1 MDERIRIARARPAEA
16 ALIERLMQQSIAT
29 AADQDHHGDLQ
40 VIDAWSRSKQRAQ
53 ITDWLGDPALYLNLG
68 RWQGRPVATAL
79 ALRSGEIC
87 QCFVQ
92 RDHTGRGIGRA
103 LVLDLEHALR
113 RWGCTHASLYST
125 ASAQDFFAR
134 LGYSP
139 SGEALGFHGLHLQL
153 MHKTF

>member
-1 MDERIRIARARPAEA
+1 MDERIRIARARAAEA
-16 ALIERLMQQSIAT
+16 TLIERLMQQSIAT
-29 AADQDHHGDLQ
+29 EADEDHQGDPQ

-53 ITDWLGDPALYLNLG
+53 ISDWLGDPALHLNLG
-68 RWQGRPVATAL
+68 RWQGRPVATGL

-92 RDHTGRGIGRA
+92 RSYWGLGIGRA

-113 RWGCTHASLYST
+113 RWGCTRATLYST
-125 ASAQDFFAR
+125 ASAQGFFAS
-134 LGYSP
+134 LGYAP
-139 SGEALGFHGLHLQL
+139 SGEALGFHGLRLQL